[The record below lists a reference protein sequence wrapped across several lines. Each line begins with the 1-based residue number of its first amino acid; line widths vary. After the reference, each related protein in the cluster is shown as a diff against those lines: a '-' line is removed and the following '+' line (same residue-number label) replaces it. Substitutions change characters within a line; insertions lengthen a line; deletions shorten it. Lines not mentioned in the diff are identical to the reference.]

1 MARLGASV
9 QVTEEALKQ
18 PEYGNLPNGI
28 FELEITASDVI
39 EKNKD
44 TPQHSITVKVTNEVR
59 LPEEYKGRRVFANY
73 NIQHPN
79 SQTQEIG
86 NRQFQALL
94 AALKIY
100 DLGEDADT
108 QELHLIP
115 YVARVGMGK
124 DSKEK
129 NADGSPVYPAKNEL
143 KAYFFPEDPNGKPLP
158 EPAIDAN
165 QPAAPVTRAQA
176 PANDNRQ
183 ATPAKPAAAAAGGT
197 RRPWG
202 SK

>member
-9 QVTEEALKQ
+9 TVTEEALKQ
-18 PEYGNLPNGI
+18 PEFGNIPNGVY
-28 FELEITASDVI
+28 ELEITASDVI

-44 TPQHSITVKVTNEVR
+44 TPQHSITVKVTNEVL
-59 LPEEYKGRRVFANY
+59 LPEEYKGRKVFANY

-86 NRQFQALL
+86 NKQFQALL
-94 AALKIY
+94 AALAIY

-108 QELHLIP
+108 QELHLIR
-115 YVARVGMGK
+115 YRARVGMGK

-129 NADGSPVYPAKNEL
+129 NADGSPVYAAKNEL
-143 KAYFFPEDPNGKPLP
+143 KAYYFPEDPSGKPLP

-165 QPAAPVTRAQA
+165 QPARAA
-176 PANDNRQ
+176 PANDNRPAPAA
-183 ATPAKPAAAAAGGT
+183 ATKPAAAAAPAG

-202 SK
+202 AK

>member
-18 PEYGNLPNGI
+18 PEFGNIPNGI
-28 FELEITASDVI
+28 YELEITASDVI

-44 TPQHSITVKVTNEVR
+44 TPQHSITVKTTMDVIA
-59 LPEEYKGRRVFANY
+59 PEEYRGRKIFSNY

-79 SQTQEIG
+79 SDTQRIG
-86 NRQFQALL
+86 NQQFQALL

-100 DLGEDADT
+100 ELSEDADT
-108 QELHLIP
+108 QELHLISFR
-115 YVARVGMGK
+115 ARIGMGK

-129 NADGSPVYPAKNEL
+129 NADGSPKYAARNEI
-143 KAYFFPEDPNGKPLP
+143 KAYFFPEDPQGKPLP
-158 EPAIDAN
+158 DVGIDAN
-165 QPAAPVTRAQA
+165 QPAA
-176 PANDNRQ
+176 
-183 ATPAKPAAAAAGGT
+183 AKPAAANDNRAPAGRPAPAATGGAPAA

-202 SK
+202 QK